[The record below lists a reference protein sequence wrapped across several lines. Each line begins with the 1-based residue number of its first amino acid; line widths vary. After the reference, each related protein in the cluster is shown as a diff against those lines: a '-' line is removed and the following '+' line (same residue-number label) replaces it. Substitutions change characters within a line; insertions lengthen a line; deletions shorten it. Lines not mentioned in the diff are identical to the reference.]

1 MRVERCFAFLDL
13 CGFTAFTESQGDDAA
28 VALLA
33 QLRAI
38 VRAAAEHEGVRVTKW
53 LGDGVMLSGVER
65 GLVVACAGDICDRI
79 DAQGVLKLRG
89 GISAGPVIMFE
100 GDDYIGAAVNVA
112 ARLCNA
118 AAPGQ
123 ILLTASVGAW
133 VGGHRVMSELPPVTV
148 PGLQRPV
155 EILELG
161 PAPT

>member
-13 CGFTAFTESQGDDAA
+13 CGFTAFTETQGDDAA

-38 VRAAAEHEGVRVTKW
+38 VRAEAEHEGVRVTKW

-65 GLVVACAGDICDRI
+65 DTVVACAGDIRDRI
-79 DAQGVLKLRG
+79 TAQGILQLRG

-112 ARLCNA
+112 ARLCGA

-123 ILLTASVGAW
+123 ILLTAGVGAAIN
-133 VGGHRVMSELPPVTV
+133 GDFFTTELPAVSV
-148 PGLQRPV
+148 RGVQHPV

-161 PAPT
+161 STRL